1 MNVRLF
7 TTKSKL
13 ISLITPARQ
22 PAGVKKI
29 NLLPPT
35 GGWGEQIDF
44 QPLSTM
50 YW

>member
-13 ISLITPARQ
+13 ISLITPALK
-22 PAGVKKI
+22 GVKKI